1 MAYDEDDDSD
11 YIDNAN
17 EEDADEEDAN
27 EKDANLEDSRSV
39 DSDCESEDFNGL
51 FDVVDENFEYV
62 VLDEVNAED
71 DDVIG
76 DGTAEISNDAD
87 NSQLSNVQNES
98 SGNRYV
104 LAPFISIK
112 AQGYAKC
119 VIYSGKWFEEFG
131 KNLSKNN

>member
-1 MAYDEDDDSD
+1 MAYDEEDDSD

-51 FDVVDENFEYV
+51 FDVVDENFDYV

-71 DDVIG
+71 NDVIG
-76 DGTAEISNDAD
+76 DGTAGISNDAD

-104 LAPFISIK
+104 LAPSSI
-112 AQGYAKC
+112 Y
-119 VIYSGKWFEEFG
+119 IY
-131 KNLSKNN
+131 

>member
-17 EEDADEEDAN
+17 EEDANEKDAD

-51 FDVVDENFEYV
+51 FDVVDENFDYV
-62 VLDEVNAED
+62 VLDEVDAAD

-87 NSQLSNVQNES
+87 NSQLSNDQNES

-104 LAPFISIK
+104 LAPLSIH
-112 AQGYAKC
+112 
-119 VIYSGKWFEEFG
+119 IY
-131 KNLSKNN
+131 